1 MVRKIDWDSQIGRR
15 LKLRDL
21 HVFSTVVE
29 RGSMGKAARQL
40 GVSTPAVSEVIAGLE
55 HALGVRLLD
64 RIAQGIEPTV
74 YGGALLKRSVVAF
87 DELKQSI
94 RDIEFL
100 SDPTIGEVRIGC
112 SEALCYTLL
121 PEITLRFSKQY
132 PRVYVHTDLTASLWG
147 APGLRERKLDCVLHR
162 APSPLVQEP
171 AIDDFNVESLIDD
184 AMVVAAGADSRWAR
198 RRKID
203 LAELTDEPWTF
214 GAPDTLHGRTIE
226 QIFRARGLDMPKPR
240 VAAASITYR
249 ARLVAAGPYLSM
261 FLTSVLR
268 QLIADHYAVT
278 PLPVDLPANHFP
290 VRIITLK
297 NRTLSPVVERFLACV
312 REVAKSSAAKPAARA
327 ARSLKRNMIAG
338 AKKPAGAA
346 HLLGQPEDFNSGT
359 LTIVPRKLAPSRKD

>member
-29 RGSMGKAARQL
+29 RGSMGKAAQQL

-64 RIAQGIEPTV
+64 RMAQGIEPTV
-74 YGGALLKRSVVAF
+74 YGGALLKRSVVVF
-87 DELKQSI
+87 DELKQTI
-94 RDIEFL
+94 RDFEFL
-100 SDPTIGEVRIGC
+100 SDATTGEVRIGC
-112 SEALCYTLL
+112 SEGFYYTLL
-121 PEITLRFSKQY
+121 PKITLRFSEQY
-132 PRVYVHTDLTASLWG
+132 PRVYVHTDLTGNLWE
-147 APGLRERKLDCVLHR
+147 APGLRERKLDCILHR
-162 APSPLVQEP
+162 GSPFAQEP
-171 AIDDFNVESLIDD
+171 AIDDFNVESLLDD

-214 GAPDTLHGRTIE
+214 GAPDTLNGRNIE
-226 QIFRARGLDMPKPR
+226 KIFRARGLDMPKPR
-240 VAAASITYR
+240 IAAASITFR
-249 ARLVAAGPYLSM
+249 ARLVATGPYLSM

-290 VRIITLK
+290 VRIVTLK
-297 NRTLSPVVERFLACV
+297 NRTLSPAVERFLACV
-312 REVAKSSAAKPAARA
+312 REVAASFAGKPASRA
-327 ARSLKRNMIAG
+327 TR
-338 AKKPAGAA
+338 
-346 HLLGQPEDFNSGT
+346 
-359 LTIVPRKLAPSRKD
+359 PRA